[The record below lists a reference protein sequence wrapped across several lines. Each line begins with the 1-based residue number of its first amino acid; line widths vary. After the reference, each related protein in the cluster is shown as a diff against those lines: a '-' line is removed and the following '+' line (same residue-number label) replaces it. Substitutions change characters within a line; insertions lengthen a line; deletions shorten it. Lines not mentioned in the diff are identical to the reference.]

1 MAQYPIDIK
10 IDTGSADRELK
21 SVNDQLDQTEKATTS
36 AAKGANKLSTDTQQL
51 IKSLQSLSKQ
61 EQQAASATRMLTD
74 ASKTLVNTQNQSI
87 TSTNRLK
94 QAQDASSAQL
104 KANTQALISL
114 KSSIDQTNASLAK
127 FNSTQNKTNESTQ
140 KTKGA
145 LDTLVTGAKA
155 FVGLQVAGTAYEW
168 GKAFVDTATKVELL
182 QSRISLYTATSVESQ
197 QIFAQLIQQA
207 NRAGTDIDAAA
218 NSFQRFAAAGKDAG
232 ISNQVILQFTDN
244 LQKMARVSGASS
256 AEASAAIYQ
265 LSQAFASGRLQGDEF
280 RSVSEQLPT
289 VLQVLAKQMGVT
301 TGELKQLGSDG
312 EITRDKLLLL
322 NNATDDINAQFAR
335 MPRTVDQSATALRNN
350 LTVAIAELD
359 KQIGASKFLA
369 KFLDLL
375 AGGVSG
381 ATELIKAAADTDKLA
396 QATNELNSVTAKREA
411 NLKEIAALEQQI
423 QRGYTTQTVG
433 GYTKFVND
441 TGAAQKKLNE
451 LKKIDLQLTK
461 QQASAQRGVVQATPL
476 GKGVAENLAT
486 QASQF
491 QASITAAQAAGRPDA
506 ESAKQIKN
514 LKEQVTYTKALA
526 DGNYE
531 LAASQKLGNKATK
544 EQIADY
550 AALLKQ
556 QNDFKQSQKDQKK
569 SASDEASA
577 AKRAQK
583 ELERNQAANE
593 KYLKTLQDK
602 VNAGQFDVELAREQV
617 QLNLT
622 QGVSVEQLTASY
634 QKSYLVQQQL
644 LLQSQQAEAQ
654 SRLNKDATDAERAA
668 VDAQVAALQ
677 KQQQQAK
684 QLASQV
690 GSISQT
696 NQQTFNPVAAG
707 LQNSI
712 KQTSDAIVTLNN
724 AQQAGILVGGNYN
737 KAVLETNQA
746 GMVELVNQ
754 LQAGSTS
761 FTDFSVKMGSA
772 AIGLAQFKVSA
783 GDASFL
789 DGFTASL
796 DGLMNGYQGFANGAT
811 DVFANFFSSFTDGF
825 ADSIG
830 RAIVYSEN
838 LGDALNNVAQQA
850 LSGLISGFV
859 KLGIQYATN
868 AALAATFGSAIT
880 ATTAGLAATTAAAWA
895 PAAALASLASFGANS
910 VPAAAALVN
919 TTALASGLALVPG
932 FANGGLVT
940 GPGTGQSDS
949 INARLSNGEFVST
962 KQATSRYRTTLEAM
976 NRGTYTPGAEGGS
989 APNVQVHNYGG
1000 ERVQVK
1006 QGLTRDDVIL
1016 IIGEEFPNQSA
1027 SQWND
1032 PYSQTNKAFKSN
1044 YEVNRKI

>member
-10 IDTGSADRELK
+10 IDTANADRNLNNLN
-21 SVNDQLDQTEKATTS
+21 SQLDQTEKSTI
-36 AAKGANKLSTDTQQL
+36 AAAQAANQLSTAEQQVAKAAQQL
-51 IKSLQSLSKQ
+51 A
-61 EQQAASATRMLTD
+61 QQQANQAARSVAVARATRDAASAQLQLEKSLSASTDNFHVIARLHAQVKKATEDESKATDELT
-74 ASKTLVNTQNQSI
+74 N
-87 TSTNRLK
+87 
-94 QAQDASSAQL
+94 
-104 KANTQALISL
+104 SL
-114 KSSIDQTNASLAK
+114 KRLAPEQRKVSDNAKQVESGTK
-127 FNSTQNKTNESTQ
+127 KTS
-140 KTKGA
+140 GA

-359 KQIGASKFLA
+359 QQIGSSKFLA

-476 GKGVAENLAT
+476 GKGVAENLAN

-531 LAASQKLGNKATK
+531 LAASAKLGNKATK

-602 VNAGQFDVELAREQV
+602 VNAGQYDVQLAREQV
-617 QLNLT
+617 QLNMT

-654 SRLNKDATDAERAA
+654 SRLNKDATDAERVA

-677 KQQQQAK
+677 RQQEAK
-684 QLASQV
+684 RLAAQVSQV
-690 GSISQT
+690 QTDVQGELNPFQAQLDQT
-696 NQQTFNPVAAG
+696 NQQEAQRLTVIQQAREADLINE
-707 LQNSI
+707 QQYQDMKTQI
-712 KQTSDAIVTLNN
+712 
-724 AQQAGILVGGNYN
+724 QQAGEQARMNLANANYSM
-737 KAVLETNQA
+737 L
-746 GMVELVNQ
+746 
-754 LQAGSTS
+754 LQSSA
-761 FTDFSVKMGSA
+761 DF
-772 AIGLAQFKVSA
+772 
-783 GDASFL
+783 
-789 DGFTASL
+789 
-796 DGLMNGYQGFANGAT
+796 
-811 DVFANFFSSFTDGF
+811 
-825 ADSIG
+825 
-830 RAIVYSEN
+830 
-838 LGDALNNVAQQA
+838 LGQM
-850 LSGLISGFV
+850 
-859 KLGIQYATN
+859 
-868 AALAATFGSAIT
+868 
-880 ATTAGLAATTAAAWA
+880 
-895 PAAALASLASFGANS
+895 
-910 VPAAAALVN
+910 
-919 TTALASGLALVPG
+919 ASGLAQSKGEQSSAYKAMFALSKAFSIAQASINLWTAVSQAMALPFPANIPFIAQALAYGTSVLGNIQSIAATG
-932 FANGGLVT
+932 FATGGYVS

-976 NRGTYTPGAEGGS
+976 NRGTYTPGSEGGS

>member
-10 IDTGSADRELK
+10 IDTANADRNLNNL
-21 SVNDQLDQTEKATTS
+21 NDQLDQTEKSTVAAAQAANQLS
-36 AAKGANKLSTDTQQL
+36 QAEQQVAKASQQLAQQQANQAAKAVAVARATREAA
-51 IKSLQSLSKQ
+51 Q
-61 EQQAASATRMLTD
+61 EQSRLLATQGAAARAAGQTVNNQQKFAEL
-74 ASKTLVNTQNQSI
+74 AKTI
-87 TSTNRLK
+87 K
-94 QAQDASSAQL
+94 QATADEK
-104 KANTQALISL
+104 KAIDDLTNSL
-114 KSSIDQTNASLAK
+114 KKLDNQQNNTN
-127 FNSTQNKTNESTQ
+127 QSTQ

-168 GKAFVDTATKVELL
+168 GKAFIDTATKVELL
-182 QSRISLYTATSVESQ
+182 QSRIKLYTDTSVESQ

-207 NRAGTDIDAAA
+207 NRAGTDIETAAS
-218 NSFQRFAAAGKDAG
+218 SFQRFAAAGRDVG
-232 ISNQVILQFTDN
+232 INNQVILQFTDN

-256 AEASAAIYQ
+256 QEAGAALYQ
-265 LSQAFASGRLQGDEF
+265 LSQAFASGRLHGDEF
-280 RSVSEQLPT
+280 RSVSEQLPI
-289 VLQVLAKQMGVT
+289 VLRVLAKEMGVT

-359 KQIGASKFLA
+359 QQIGASKFLA

-411 NLKEIAALEQQI
+411 NLKEIATLQERI
-423 QRGYTTQTVG
+423 NKGFTSELRNGY
-433 GYTKFVND
+433 VNYNND
-441 TGAAQKKLNE
+441 VASAQAKLNE

-476 GKGVAENLAT
+476 GKGVAENLAN
-486 QASQF
+486 QANQF

-531 LAASQKLGNKATK
+531 LAASAKLGNKATK

-602 VNAGQFDVELAREQV
+602 VNAGQYDVQLAREQV
-617 QLNLT
+617 QLNMT

-654 SRLNKDATDAERAA
+654 SRLNKDATDTERAA

-677 KQQQQAK
+677 RQQEAKRLAAQVSQIQTDVQGELNPFQA
-684 QLASQV
+684 QLD
-690 GSISQT
+690 QT
-696 NQQTFNPVAAG
+696 NQQEAQRLTIAKAWRDQYRADD
-707 LQNSI
+707 LEAE
-712 KQTSDAIVTLNN
+712 KQYQDMKTQI
-724 AQQAGILVGGNYN
+724 QQAGEQARMNLANANYSM
-737 KAVLETNQA
+737 L
-746 GMVELVNQ
+746 
-754 LQAGSTS
+754 LQSSA
-761 FTDFSVKMGSA
+761 DF
-772 AIGLAQFKVSA
+772 
-783 GDASFL
+783 
-789 DGFTASL
+789 
-796 DGLMNGYQGFANGAT
+796 
-811 DVFANFFSSFTDGF
+811 
-825 ADSIG
+825 
-830 RAIVYSEN
+830 
-838 LGDALNNVAQQA
+838 LGQM
-850 LSGLISGFV
+850 
-859 KLGIQYATN
+859 
-868 AALAATFGSAIT
+868 
-880 ATTAGLAATTAAAWA
+880 
-895 PAAALASLASFGANS
+895 
-910 VPAAAALVN
+910 
-919 TTALASGLALVPG
+919 ASGLAQSKGEQSSAYKAMFALSKAFSIAQASINLWTAVSQAMALPFPANIPFIAQALAYGTSVLGNIQSIAATG
-932 FANGGLVT
+932 FATGGYVS

-976 NRGTYTPGAEGGS
+976 NRGTYTPGSEGGS

>member
-10 IDTGSADRELK
+10 FDTGSADRELK

-94 QAQDASSAQL
+94 QTQDASSAQL

-359 KQIGASKFLA
+359 QQIGSSKFLA

-476 GKGVAENLAT
+476 GKGVAENLAN

-602 VNAGQFDVELAREQV
+602 VNAGQYDVQLAREQV
-617 QLNLT
+617 QLNMT

-677 KQQQQAK
+677 RQQEAK
-684 QLASQV
+684 RLAAQVSQV
-690 GSISQT
+690 QTDVQGELNPFQAQLDQT
-696 NQQTFNPVAAG
+696 NQQEAQRLTIAKAWRDQYRADDLEAEKQYQDMKTQIQQVGEQARMNLANANYSML
-707 LQNSI
+707 LQS
-712 KQTSDAIVTLNN
+712 SA
-724 AQQAGILVGGNYN
+724 
-737 KAVLETNQA
+737 
-746 GMVELVNQ
+746 
-754 LQAGSTS
+754 
-761 FTDFSVKMGSA
+761 DF
-772 AIGLAQFKVSA
+772 
-783 GDASFL
+783 
-789 DGFTASL
+789 
-796 DGLMNGYQGFANGAT
+796 
-811 DVFANFFSSFTDGF
+811 
-825 ADSIG
+825 
-830 RAIVYSEN
+830 
-838 LGDALNNVAQQA
+838 LGQM
-850 LSGLISGFV
+850 
-859 KLGIQYATN
+859 
-868 AALAATFGSAIT
+868 
-880 ATTAGLAATTAAAWA
+880 
-895 PAAALASLASFGANS
+895 
-910 VPAAAALVN
+910 
-919 TTALASGLALVPG
+919 ASGLAQSKGEQSSAYKAMFALSKAFSIAQASINLWTAVSQAMALPFPANIPFIAQALAYGTSVLGNIQSIAATG
-932 FANGGLVT
+932 FATGGYVS